1 MEGPGVAHFERDE
14 ARERANNFIEVA
26 TDIVSRFDNEYIRGI
41 ELLHELTQSSMF
53 IYRIEKFVERC
64 EGGKVDF
71 SIEVPANMRK

>member
-1 MEGPGVAHFERDE
+1 VASIPRPSHLQKLYSTKP
-14 ARERANNFIEVA
+14 VA
-26 TDIVSRFDNEYIRGI
+26 ADIVSRFDNEYIRGI